1 MLQIINDMI
10 PFQESS
16 TMFYWS
22 TRLIQQFNWRQSCKM
37 ERLVIF
43 FAFIVLILMIET
55 ADGDPSCL
63 DDNTAY
69 YGNNLNSP
77 WNRRNRGIDDIKGSS
92 SECQRACA
100 NHPRCNYWSWH
111 KDGLG
116 WCYLK
121 RSKPTYHPRYGIV
134 YAGNNRHYVSGSKH
148 CTHVS

>member
-1 MLQIINDMI
+1 MD
-10 PFQESS
+10 SS
-16 TMFYWS
+16 SNLIFLSENICQLNWGKSRKMR
-22 TRLIQQFNWRQSCKM
+22 RLI
-37 ERLVIF
+37 IF
-43 FAFIVLILMIET
+43 SAFLVLIMLMEG
-55 ADGDPSCL
+55 ADGCL
-63 DDNTAY
+63 EDNTAY

-77 WNRRNRGIDDIKGSS
+77 WNRRNRGIDDVKRSS

-148 CTHVS
+148 CTHVSCMFNLM